1 MNISDSTRRPE
12 LMTPVSTPLTEPI
25 AESTGLPPVKYA
37 ITVQP
42 YLQNPLYA
50 FEAKARWADRRGSY
64 SLAKYGSSPEI
75 ALEKLHRAL
84 DEIDGE
90 IEFDDSTAA
99 PLVRG
104 VIPAGFML
112 AAWIIV
118 GYVALFVCGMAM
130 AAAIISGD

>member
-1 MNISDSTRRPE
+1 MSNNSNRPE
-12 LMTPVSTPLTEPI
+12 LIVP
-25 AESTGLPPVKYA
+25 AAKPPNEQTVDSQGSHATKYA

-50 FEAKARWADRRGSY
+50 FEAKAKWGDQRADY
-64 SLAKYGSSPEI
+64 SLAKYGPTADI

-90 IEFDDSTAA
+90 IEFDDGTSA

-104 VIPAGFML
+104 VIPDGVML

-118 GYVALFVCGMAM
+118 GYAALFVCGMAM
-130 AAAIISGD
+130 AAAIIAGD